1 MALQSSGA
9 ISISQIKT
17 ELGSSSNSLRTLS
30 AAAGF
35 STPDA
40 MSEFYGYSNAPA
52 NTHYYTN
59 DGVNDYVKGAWGT
72 YTSLHN
78 TDWSIS
84 MWVKQNQTSVAS
96 RQMWDFNANSTLN
109 SGNTTNRIFLQ
120 YLGSTNRLL
129 LRVRTNNVNFDK
141 QISLHDNLATTGVSS
156 SGWTASNRGNVNAAG
171 FCLITVTYD
180 ASVTTGAGAIKI
192 YWNGTELTVTAGSAN
207 GARSA
212 ATFGSL
218 SLCASQ
224 HSITG
229 GNFNGSIDEWA
240 FYSDVLTSTEV
251 NTLYNSGTIVSPHL
265 LHTNNLQEVVQFGA
279 SNSINTHVGIYGG
292 VINGGTTTA
301 Y

>member
-1 MALQSSGA
+1 MASQSSGA
-9 ISISQIKT
+9 IKISEIKA

-30 AAAGF
+30 AAVGF

-40 MSEFYGYSNAPA
+40 MSEFYGYSNAPG

-59 DGVNDYVKGAWGT
+59 DGVNDYVKGAWEN

-84 MWVKQNQTSVAS
+84 VWAKINQTSTAS
-96 RQMWDFNANSTLN
+96 RQLWDFNANSTVN

-120 YLGSTNRLL
+120 YVGNLNRLL
-129 LRVRTNNVNFDK
+129 VRIRTNGVNFDK
-141 QISLHDNLATTGVSS
+141 QIPLHDNLSITGVSS
-156 SGWTASNRGNVNAAG
+156 AGWKASNRGNVNADG

-180 ASVTTGAGAIKI
+180 ASATTGLQAIKI
-192 YWNGTELTVTAGSAN
+192 YWNGTELAGGFSN
-207 GARSA
+207 NNTRSA

-218 SLCASQ
+218 SLGAAQ

-240 FYSDVLTSTEV
+240 FYSDILTSTEV

-265 LHTNNLQEVVQFGA
+265 LHTDNLQEVVQFGA
-279 SNSINTHVGIYGG
+279 SNSINTHAGIYGG

>member
-35 STPDA
+35 AVPDA

-59 DGVNDYVKGAWGT
+59 DGVNDYVKGAWEN

-84 MWVKQNQTSVAS
+84 AWVKQNQTSSAS
-96 RQMWDFNANSTLN
+96 RQLWDFNANSTLN
-109 SGNTTNRIFLQ
+109 SGNTTNRVFLQ
-120 YLGSTNRLL
+120 YVGSNNRLL
-129 LRVRTNNVNFDK
+129 LRVRTNGVNFDR
-141 QISLHDNLATTGVSS
+141 QISLHGNFATTGVSS

-192 YWNGTELTVTAGSAN
+192 YWNGTELTRTAASSN
-207 GARSA
+207 GARSSA
-212 ATFGSL
+212 VFGSL
-218 SLCASQ
+218 CLGAAQ
-224 HSITG
+224 HNVTG

-240 FYSDVLTSTEV
+240 FYSDILTSTEV

-292 VINGGTTTA
+292 VINGGTTTT

>member
-96 RQMWDFNANSTLN
+96 RQLWDFNANSTLN

-218 SLCASQ
+218 CLGAAQ

-279 SNSINTHVGIYGG
+279 SNSVNTHVGIYGG

>member
-59 DGVNDYVKGAWGT
+59 DGVNDYVKGTWEN

-84 MWVKQNQTSVAS
+84 VWVKQNQTSNAS
-96 RQMWDFNANSTLN
+96 RQLWDFNANSTLN
-109 SGNTTNRIFLQ
+109 SNNTTNRIFLQ
-120 YLGSTNRLL
+120 YLGNLNRLL
-129 LRVRTNNVNFDK
+129 VRMRTNGVNFDK
-141 QISLHDNLATTGVSS
+141 QIPLHDNLATTGVSS
-156 SGWTASNRGNVNAAG
+156 AGWTASNRGNVNAQG
-171 FCLITVTYD
+171 FSLITVTYD
-180 ASVTTGAGAIKI
+180 ASETTALQAFKI
-192 YWNGTELTVTAGSAN
+192 YWNGTELTGGFGNNNT
-207 GARSA
+207 RSA

-218 SLCASQ
+218 CLGAAQ

-265 LHTNNLQEVVQFGA
+265 LHTDNLREVVQFGA
-279 SNSINTHVGIYGG
+279 SNSINTHAGIYGG